1 MLHTAERR
9 DEIPMNNYSHELWP
23 LIYDRYNQGR
33 HDQELD
39 FYGSELAACTGPVLE
54 VACGT
59 GMILLPLLAKGLDIH
74 GFDLS
79 AGMLAQLFA
88 KVPPDSLADLQ
99 RRVSQQNM
107 VDFQLDLEFDA
118 VFIPARSFL
127 HLVTQE
133 EQITALRNIHRHLRP
148 DGQLLLNFFTPNLR
162 LLVERL
168 DPNPNFVYHR
178 TYLHP
183 GNARE
188 MVVSYRQINDP
199 SAQIQN
205 ITWRF
210 QMGEESY
217 DSLMRVRWIYRPE
230 FELLAR
236 YAGFR
241 VAALYGGF
249 DRDPYDGKDEM
260 VWVLEKERER

>member
-1 MLHTAERR
+1 MLHTAVRK
-9 DEIPMNNYSHELWP
+9 DEIPMNNYCHELWP
-23 LIYDRYNQGR
+23 LIYDRYNRGH

-39 FYGSELAACTGPVLE
+39 FYSNELAATTGPVLE

-59 GMILLPLLAKGLDIH
+59 GMILLPLLAQGLDIY

-88 KVPPDSLADLQ
+88 KVPPDNLADL
-99 RRVSQQNM
+99 RRRISQQNM
-107 VDFQLDLEFDA
+107 VDFQLDLTFDA
-118 VFIPARSFL
+118 IFIPARSFL

-133 EQITALRNIHRHLRP
+133 EQIATLRNLHRHLRP
-148 DGQLLLNFFTPNLR
+148 GGQLLLNFFTPNLR
-162 LLVERL
+162 LLVERM
-168 DPNPNFVYHR
+168 DPDPDFVYHG

-183 GNARE
+183 DKDQE
-188 MVVSYRQINDP
+188 IVVSYRQINDP
-199 SAQIQN
+199 SEQIQT

-210 QMGEESY
+210 QIGHESY
-217 DSLMRVRWIYRPE
+217 DSLMRVRWIYRSE

-236 YAGFR
+236 LAGFR

-249 DRDPYDGKDEM
+249 ERDPYDGKDEM
-260 VWVLEKERER
+260 VWVLEKERIQ